1 VDDNQGN
8 NQLLVTDYQLLI
20 TRGQLV
26 IERLS
31 IPAAEGR
38 SFSVGRPSLRGGE
51 LVKRIGLAL
60 VVPLALLIIWQ
71 LVVEMGVYS
80 RSQLP
85 APIDVWRA
93 GVQLWDA
100 DLFWLNIR
108 VSFERVVRGF
118 AWGAL
123 IAILLGLVVGLWSVA
138 RKIIDPAMQAFRT
151 IPSLAWVPLFV
162 LWLGIGEQPKIML
175 IAIGAFFPIYAN
187 LVSGIEQVDR
197 KLIEAAKAYGFKRHL
212 LAWHV
217 ILPASVPSLMTGM
230 RLGLAQA
237 WLFLVA
243 ADLIGASRAWVPADR
258 QAKQRP
264 GRCDRAEHHPAGGGR
279 QALRF
284 RAGARRT
291 PAPALV

>member
-1 VDDNQGN
+1 M
-8 NQLLVTDYQLLI
+8 
-20 TRGQLV
+20 

-31 IPAAEGR
+31 IPAAGGR
-38 SFSVGRPSLRGGE
+38 SMSAGRPSLRGGE

-60 VVPLALLIIWQ
+60 VVPVALLIVWQ
-71 LVVEMGVYS
+71 LVVDAGVYS
-80 RSQLP
+80 RGQLP
-85 APIDVWRA
+85 APVDVWRA

-118 AWGAL
+118 AYGAL
-123 IAILLGLVVGLWSVA
+123 IAIGLGLVVGLWSIA

-197 KLIEAAKAYGFKRHL
+197 KLIEAAKAYGYKRHS

-243 ADLIGASRAWVPADR
+243 AELIGASRGLGFLLIDGQNSGRADVIVLSILLL
-258 QAKQRP
+258 AVVGKL
-264 GRCDRAEHHPAGGGR
+264 CDFG
-279 QALRF
+279 L
-284 RAGARRT
+284 
-291 PAPALV
+291 ALVEHRLLRWCDAAG